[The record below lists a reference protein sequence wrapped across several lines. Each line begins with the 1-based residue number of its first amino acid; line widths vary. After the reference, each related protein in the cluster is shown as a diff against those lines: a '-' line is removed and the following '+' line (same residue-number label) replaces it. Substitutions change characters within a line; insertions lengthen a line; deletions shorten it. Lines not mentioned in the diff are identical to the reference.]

1 MKWSTLRLRSTA
13 LHIHFSLSHSE
24 CKTYFVKTN
33 ASHHSAKLKSQ
44 EPNANGWFYARI
56 FYPCGMFGMFAFV
69 ESVFDVL
76 DAADWVVA
84 TATSSWL

>member
-1 MKWSTLRLRSTA
+1 
-13 LHIHFSLSHSE
+13 
-24 CKTYFVKTN
+24 
-33 ASHHSAKLKSQ
+33 LKSQ